1 MITYFDDN
9 YIYITIG
16 IIFYSILYFKY
27 ISNNKK
33 LNDIDFRLNTIIGG
47 INAHSK
53 MLTNVFEV
61 LNKNETNISYAFE
74 HINNS
79 NETLVNTLFDE
90 NEGIIAIIE
99 SIKTGI
105 YNDDIGLLHNINT
118 IQTKISQNDLIIN
131 EIKESQKEIKQI
143 LNNNIIKSE

>member
-1 MITYFDDN
+1 M
-9 YIYITIG
+9 
-16 IIFYSILYFKY
+16 LYFKC

-47 INAHSK
+47 INANSK
-53 MLTNVFEV
+53 ILTNIFEV
-61 LNKNETNISYAFE
+61 LNKNESNISYALE

-90 NEGIIAIIE
+90 NEGLIAIIE

-105 YNDDIGLLHNINT
+105 YNDDIGLLHNINS
-118 IQTKISQNDLIIN
+118 IQTKLSQTDLIIS
-131 EIKESQKEIKQI
+131 EIKEYQKEIKQI

>member
-1 MITYFDDN
+1 MITYYDDN
-9 YIYITIG
+9 YIYITFG
-16 IIFYSILYFKY
+16 IIFYSILYFKC
-27 ISNNKK
+27 ITNNKK

-47 INAHSK
+47 INANSK

-61 LNKNETNISYAFE
+61 LNKNESNISYALE

-90 NEGIIAIIE
+90 NEGLITIIE

-105 YNDDIGLLHNINT
+105 YNSDIGLLHNINI
-118 IQTKISQNDLIIN
+118 IQTKLSQSDLIIN